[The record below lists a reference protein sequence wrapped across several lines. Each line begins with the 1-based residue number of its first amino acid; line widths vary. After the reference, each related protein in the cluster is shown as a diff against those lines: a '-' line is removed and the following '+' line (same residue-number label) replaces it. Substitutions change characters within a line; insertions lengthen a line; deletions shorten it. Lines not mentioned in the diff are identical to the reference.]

1 MKKKK
6 CLSQLHSLFIWNS
19 IHHLPS
25 SLFLAF
31 LVKWILTI
39 HKTQRGFDL
48 ESNHGRTKEHFQ
60 GNKVTRCCKLQAFT
74 SRSRAHKHLH
84 NLLGPT
90 DVANEDFESI
100 FLPTGV
106 HKPKHKMFHI
116 HDSVTTP
123 YHSNANDAGSAGWLN
138 IVYTYHI
145 RRPLAFFEGE
155 AKRRA

>member
-1 MKKKK
+1 MY
-6 CLSQLHSLFIWNS
+6 LSVAFPFHFGIPYITCHAILTFSCI
-19 IHHLPS
+19 PS
-25 SLFLAF
+25 KAKLKQK
-31 LVKWILTI
+31 KWILAI

-90 DVANEDFESI
+90 DVANEDFEAI

-106 HKPKHKMFHI
+106 HKLKHKMFHF

-123 YHSNANDAGSAGWLN
+123 YHSNANSVGSAGRLN

-145 RRPLAFFEGE
+145 MLSQI
-155 AKRRA
+155 